1 MELLAGYGRLPYFGS
16 PSRSIL
22 FVVLIGTSVILVTQ
36 IVISAILNYFNLSFS
51 PFLLFIFQIYQS
63 SNLIGWSHFSR
74 LYLTRVVNCY
84 QA

>member
-1 MELLAGYGRLPYFGS
+1 MELLAGYGRLPYFGL

-51 PFLLFIFQIYQS
+51 PFYYLIFHFI
-63 SNLIGWSHFSR
+63 G
-74 LYLTRVVNCY
+74 T
-84 QA
+84 

>member
-1 MELLAGYGRLPYFGS
+1 MQRLLHSLQHMELLADYGRLPYFGL

-51 PFLLFIFQIYQS
+51 PFYYLIFHFI
-63 SNLIGWSHFSR
+63 G
-74 LYLTRVVNCY
+74 
-84 QA
+84 A